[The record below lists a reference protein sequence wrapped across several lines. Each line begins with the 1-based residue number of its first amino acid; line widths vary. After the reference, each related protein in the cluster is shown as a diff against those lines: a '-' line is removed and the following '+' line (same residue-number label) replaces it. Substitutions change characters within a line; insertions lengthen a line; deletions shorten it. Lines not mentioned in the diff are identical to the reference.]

1 MPHLSCKQSEQL
13 YVFNPRAGLGDIG
26 NWQGADKLVMVF
38 TTNTNCIIESSQ
50 LLVEVVVELV
60 VEVVE
65 VVVVEVIELARPCA
79 WCGGEK
85 VRVRGIISVLIS
97 FDSPGE
103 NQFAC

>member
-1 MPHLSCKQSEQL
+1 MVE
-13 YVFNPRAGLGDIG
+13 
-26 NWQGADKLVMVF
+26 LV
-38 TTNTNCIIESSQ
+38 
-50 LLVEVVVELV
+50 VEVVVELV